1 MCNNLYPYDVGTTMI
16 LFHTLQCNMYAVV
29 QSVVCSFCK
38 YSAIHSVLC
47 SSVNTVKCST
57 DNTIGTQICLSEDQE
72 SMDPD
77 VVQAD
82 ITFLTENICNTNAI
96 TDLIDIASLYD
107 ISYLRFLNYIHDIT
121 GITVITTT

>member
-1 MCNNLYPYDVGTTMI
+1 
-16 LFHTLQCNMYAVV
+16 
-29 QSVVCSFCK
+29 
-38 YSAIHSVLC
+38 
-47 SSVNTVKCST
+47 
-57 DNTIGTQICLSEDQE
+57 
-72 SMDPD
+72 MDPH

-107 ISYLRFLNYIHDIT
+107 ISYLRFLNDIHNIT